1 MTKSRIQEKNAED
14 GNLAD
19 ACSTSRSYDKVS
31 CMGVGTQLKCA
42 GRDTSWQ
49 SSQLTVHGAR
59 KGNTIHHVL
68 TRYGTDA
75 GAVPARMSSATTT
88 GLASHHA

>member
-1 MTKSRIQEKNAED
+1 MPAPRPVRMIKSRVWE
-14 GNLAD
+14 
-19 ACSTSRSYDKVS
+19 
-31 CMGVGTQLKCA
+31 VGTQLKCA